1 MSESAIENY
10 EKKAKQ
16 GILFGDSNLKGLY
29 ERMYNVFNPSGND
42 SNVLRNM
49 GLTYSY
55 SSDGTSTLTL
65 DEKKLRAALD
75 SDPDAVM
82 NVFTNS
88 FLVRL
93 SAAHEAGQGRAL
105 GVHLID
111 EHLQAAEHAGV
122 VVHPRAAAPAAS
134 WRG

>member
-1 MSESAIENY
+1 
-10 EKKAKQ
+10 
-16 GILFGDSNLKGLY
+16 
-29 ERMYNVFNPSGND
+29 MYNVFNPSGND

-82 NVFTNS
+82 NVFTKTS
-88 FLVRL
+88 ESGGTSGIMEGMKTQLDRYGATTGAVKGIYDPCWIPFL
-93 SAAHEAGQGRAL
+93 SCP
-105 GVHLID
+105 LISR
-111 EHLQAAEHAGV
+111 
-122 VVHPRAAAPAAS
+122 P
-134 WRG
+134 